1 MFIVFLTVIER
12 AFQILKAIFD
22 NIYIFWLQLN
32 QIEQNA
38 ISFYSL
44 AHCAKD
50 DIITQAI
57 NNNISDVLCNASAYL
72 DYL

>member
-44 AHCAKD
+44 AHSIG
-50 DIITQAI
+50 II
-57 NNNISDVLCNASAYL
+57 
-72 DYL
+72 